1 MALEPAYARLS
12 RLTMLARL
20 DRLPAGTSAT
30 AARVLWAIA
39 LVTSIGGLATWGVGL
54 AMDTFVPGVIAMWC
68 FCAAGLALAWVLP
81 LEGAI
86 VMPLFIGIA
95 GWLVDMLPFVMLV
108 GWFGVVV
115 RWMWGLLREKRW
127 PRGGRWVLLPIGLTV
142 WTALGVVMILPA
154 DRKHFVL
161 LFGLQVLASATVLL
175 VAECLEGVEQRRT
188 AVNGLLTFVI
198 VCAVAVFLQ
207 WTGVPVEGLQDE
219 RVSAPVE
226 EAYGVNAFVNSTG
239 MIKYERA
246 LEGGAGELRDK
257 LARFRKENPELPEFT
272 AFRAPF
278 KAFGTD
284 LVVRFEGSARA
295 LAEELGTR
303 HDFEFLYDNVALA
316 PGKEI
321 PRMRAFP
328 RNALTFAGVAVA
340 ALPLAFFALWGATTD
355 RQRWIAR
362 LAIVGGF
369 FGVAFSLARGAW
381 AALAVGLVYVLVD
394 GLLSGRRKLQLV
406 AAVVA
411 AAVVLTGTFLV
422 KYDADPLNARAG
434 AEGSIKTRGNLY
446 EDTFGQVTGLH
457 ILIGYGSEKPR
468 DEEGNVPAGL
478 KYIPEAGTHSTY
490 LNYLFRTGVPGF
502 LMLVGLY
509 VLAWLQ
515 ARRESRR
522 EEGERRML
530 AQMLAMAVVIV
541 ASHGVVLSL
550 YVEPVYTLTASLI
563 LGLAIVGI
571 ANGTASLLPWKDRAA
586 ATSP

>member
-1 MALEPAYARLS
+1 
-12 RLTMLARL
+12 MLARL
-20 DRLPAGTSAT
+20 DRLPSGTT
-30 AARVLWAIA
+30 PKAARILWAIA
-39 LVTSIGGLATWGVGL
+39 LLTAVGGLVTWAVGL
-54 AMDTFVPGVIAMWC
+54 AMETFVPGVIAMWC
-68 FCAAGLALAWVLP
+68 FCAAGFALAWVLP
-81 LEGAI
+81 LESAV
-86 VMPLFIGIA
+86 VMPLFMGIA

-108 GWFGVVV
+108 AWFGVVL
-115 RWMWGLLREKRW
+115 RWLWGLLRERRW
-127 PRGGRWVLLPIGLTV
+127 PRGGRWIALPIGLAF

-175 VAECLEGVEQRRT
+175 VAECLEGVEQRRV
-188 AVNGLLTFVI
+188 AVNGLLSFVI
-198 VCAVAVFLQ
+198 VCAAAVFLQ

-257 LARFRKENPELPEFT
+257 LERFRKEHPELPEFT

-284 LVVRFEGSARA
+284 LVIRFEGSARSVA
-295 LAEELGTR
+295 AELAES
-303 HDFEFLYDNVALA
+303 HDVEFLYDNVALA
-316 PGKEI
+316 PGNEI

-340 ALPLAFFALWGATTD
+340 ALPLAFFALWGATTE

-381 AALAVGLVYVLVD
+381 AALAVGLVYVLID
-394 GLLSGRRKLQLV
+394 GLLPGRKKLQLV
-406 AAVVA
+406 AATVA

-434 AEGSIKTRGNLY
+434 AEGSLDTRESLY
-446 EDTFGQVTGLH
+446 KDTFAQVTGLH
-457 ILIGYGSEKPR
+457 IVLGYGSEKPR
-468 DEEGNVPAGL
+468 DEEGNRPAGL

-502 LMLVGLY
+502 LMLVGIY
-509 VLAWLQ
+509 GLAWLQ

-522 EEGERRML
+522 ETGERRTL

-541 ASHGVVLSL
+541 AAHGVVLSL
-550 YVEPVYTLTASLI
+550 YVEPVYTLTASVI

-571 ANGTASLLPWKDRAA
+571 ANGTASLLPWKNRAA
-586 ATSP
+586 ATSS